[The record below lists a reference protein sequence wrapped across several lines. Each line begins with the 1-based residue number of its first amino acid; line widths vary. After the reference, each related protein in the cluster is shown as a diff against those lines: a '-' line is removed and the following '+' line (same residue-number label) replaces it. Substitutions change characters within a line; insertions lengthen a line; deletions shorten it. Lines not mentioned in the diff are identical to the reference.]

1 MMRRFGRWLT
11 LNGAGVAAV
20 LVVGATGLA
29 PAGAATGPVSATPA
43 AGTPQLATT
52 GTTEQIRQLADCG
65 GTMYAVGTFTSISQG
80 TATFTRNNVFSFSA
94 MAPYTVTSWA
104 PAVNG
109 TVNSIAFNGG
119 NCADAYI
126 GGTFTSVGST
136 AVKNLAEIDTT
147 TGAVVP
153 GFSVN
158 TNGQVETLLAA
169 SGHLLVGGLF
179 TKIDGSST
187 DPYYASLN
195 PVTGAND
202 GYLSLGISGTYK
214 SKKPNATQVFNQQLS
229 PSGSDVLAE
238 GVFTS
243 VGGLPRQQIFMM
255 QLGATQGTVTG
266 WNSAAY
272 FSKHCT
278 RHAFSLTAAAWSPNS
293 STVYVAS
300 TGHAPDAWSGT
311 FPLTGLCGSVAA
323 FPATQKGGLSPAW
336 INYTGCDSLDSVA
349 ADASAVYVAGTER
362 WADNANG
369 CDSAGSGAVPA
380 QGMGGFTPSTG
391 SLLENTGGTAGLYSR
406 ARGLGADDMLLTA
419 AGLWIASDNLAGSA
433 SCGGVTG
440 HAGICFLPYS

>member
-1 MMRRFGRWLT
+1 MRRFGRWLT
-11 LNGAGVAAV
+11 FNGAGVAAV

-43 AGTPQLATT
+43 AGTPQLALT

-65 GTMYAVGTFTSISQG
+65 GTMYAVGTFTLISQG
-80 TATFTRNNVFSFSA
+80 TTTFTRNNVFSFSDT
-94 MAPYTVTSWA
+94 APYTVTSWN
-104 PAVNG
+104 PNVNG

-126 GGTFTSVGST
+126 GGTFTSIGGT
-136 AVKNLAEIDTT
+136 AVKNLAEINTT

-153 GFSVN
+153 AFGVN
-158 TNGQVETLLAA
+158 TNWQVETLLAA

-195 PVTGAND
+195 PTTGAND

-214 SKKPNATQVFNQQLS
+214 SMKLSATQIFNQQLS

-243 VGGLPRQQIFMM
+243 VGGQPRQQIFMM
-255 QLGATQGTVTG
+255 QLGATQGTVTA

-278 RHAFSLTAAAWSPNS
+278 RHAFSLTAAAWSPDS

-300 TGHAPDAWSGT
+300 TGHSPVGWTGT

-323 FPATQKGGLSPAW
+323 FPATQAGALRPVW

-369 CDSAGSGAVPA
+369 CDSAGPGAVPA
-380 QGMGGFTPSTG
+380 PGMGGFTPSTG

-419 AGLWIASDNLAGSA
+419 AGLWIASDNLGGSA
-433 SCGGVTG
+433 RCGGVTG